1 MKNQDA
7 ILGSLCSEKPLAYLS
22 RQKRRRLTFSGDA
35 RDTVKDCQLN
45 KIDNNPIPGFSLSEL
60 LTDIFTE
67 LLEPIII
74 VGRDRKIVF
83 KSRSF
88 EDVVGRRI
96 EGNEMS
102 CDLLILP
109 SVTGCC
115 IDAIDNY
122 PDGIQSG
129 IWNVRRPGGTILPVL
144 ASWQPVNVG
153 SQLSLLAIQCAPI
166 ELPVSSPSISFFRG
180 IRRSSRDEAA
190 YMARTANY
198 LRQTLNCSALA
209 WLDMSEGTGKPI
221 LVKGMDASTVN
232 TLQETAALSRCRT
245 QDILVPSPGGAQVFH
260 QFSGC
265 FGGRKVCLS
274 VGGLDKSIGGNLIDA
289 LQSVVSATFHVG
301 AGEEHAT
308 EIDADYQSALEAMTP
323 AEADIMDKLL
333 IGMTDKEIAAERG
346 VSPHTVKNQVKR
358 ILKKACA
365 QRRVDLVR
373 RFQLARGG
381 KG

>member
-1 MKNQDA
+1 M
-7 ILGSLCSEKPLAYLS
+7 
-22 RQKRRRLTFSGDA
+22 
-35 RDTVKDCQLN
+35 N
-45 KIDNNPIPGFSLSEL
+45 KVDNNPIPGFSLSEL

-67 LLEPIII
+67 LLEPIVI
-74 VGRDRKIVF
+74 VDRDRKIVF

-88 EDVVGRRI
+88 EEIVGRRI
-96 EGNEMS
+96 DGNEIS

-109 SVTGCC
+109 NVTGCC

-122 PDGIQSG
+122 PDDIKSG

-166 ELPVSSPSISFFRG
+166 EAPVSSPSISFFRG

-190 YMARTANY
+190 YMARTADY
-198 LRQTLNCSALA
+198 LRQTLNCGALA
-209 WLDMSEGTGKPI
+209 WFDMSEGTGKPV
-221 LVKGMDASTVN
+221 LVKGMDATTVK
-232 TLQETAALSRCRT
+232 TLLETAAVSSCRT
-245 QDILVPSPGGAQVFH
+245 QDILVPSPSGTQVFH

-265 FGGRKVCLS
+265 LGERKVCLS
-274 VGGLDKSIGGNLIDA
+274 VGNLDKSIGGNLIDA
-289 LQSVVSATFHVG
+289 LQSVVSANFHVG
-301 AGEEHAT
+301 TGEEHAI
-308 EIDADYQSALEAMTP
+308 ENDADYQSALEAMTP

-358 ILKKACA
+358 ILKKAGA
-365 QRRVDLVR
+365 HRRVDLVR
-373 RFQLARGG
+373 RFRPARGDRG
-381 KG
+381 